1 MKQKC
6 IFKAAIG
13 MLCLCAMLLCSS
25 CSFAKTDSAPNGMQT
40 ATAAGADFR
49 LYVPTSWNLNT
60 AYGIS
65 GAYYTLNNQS
75 SVSVVKYPITG
86 EMADAIKEEKN
97 RTEWFF
103 QNECYPQLENCTSG
117 AIERHEADCV
127 STVLGGANA
136 RQFHYSATIEG
147 KKLHFLQVI
156 AEKNH
161 AFYVFSFVANEE
173 LYAMLYADN
182 RKESDVAKILKAFV
196 FADPYVPAEPVKTLD
211 EGAGAPEGMKLA
223 SNNDVAYRFHIPTD
237 WSTDV
242 NQTVYSALSPDQ
254 KASVSVVPYLPN
266 GEVTSVVAYFEETQ
280 KMLERV
286 TGGGYEE
293 ISYEAM
299 TLGGGQAMRYDYTLT
314 VGGEVYRY
322 RQIVGNYKGMIY
334 NLTYTAKNADF
345 ELHISEFEAI
355 VNAFQYQ

>member
-1 MKQKC
+1 M
-6 IFKAAIG
+6 G
-13 MLCLCAMLLCSS
+13 LLCLCAMLLCSS

-40 ATAAGADFR
+40 ATAAGSDFR

-75 SVSVVKYPITG
+75 SVSVVKYPITEKMAG
-86 EMADAIKEEKN
+86 EMKEEEN
-97 RTEWFF
+97 RVEWFF
-103 QNECYPQLENCTSG
+103 RTECYSQLENCASG
-117 AIERHEADCV
+117 EIIKHEADCV

-136 RQFHYSATIEG
+136 RQFHYSATVDGE
-147 KKLHFLQVI
+147 KLHFLQVI

-161 AFYVFSFVANEE
+161 AFYVFSFTANEE
-173 LYAMLYADN
+173 LYAMLYSN
-182 RKESDVAKILKAFV
+182 TREESDVAKILKAFV
-196 FADPYVPAEPVKTLD
+196 FADPYVPAEPAKGLD
-211 EGAGAPEGMKLA
+211 DNASAPAGMKLA
-223 SNNDVAYRFHIPTD
+223 SNNDVAYLFYIPAS
-237 WSTDV
+237 WNADV
-242 NQTVYSALSPDQ
+242 NQTVYSALSPDK

-266 GEVTSVVAYFEETQ
+266 GEVTSVVSYFEETQ
-280 KMLERV
+280 KMLDRV

-293 ISYEAM
+293 ISYEAVR
-299 TLGGGQAMRYDYTLT
+299 LGGGQAMRYDYTLT
-314 VGGEVYRY
+314 VGDEIYRY